1 MTILY
6 TNTLKHTLRMGPFSL
21 ICTNRSHKLAY
32 DCIAHSYLKL
42 IFRLICALIG
52 SNVWLVTE
60 RAQFKTKFDQYD
72 SNFKEMK
79 ANFNLT
85 EKHIV
90 DLKDS
95 VGDLQSEFELTNNL

>member
-1 MTILY
+1 M
-6 TNTLKHTLRMGPFSL
+6 
-21 ICTNRSHKLAY
+21 
-32 DCIAHSYLKL
+32 
-42 IFRLICALIG
+42 
-52 SNVWLVTE
+52 WLVTE